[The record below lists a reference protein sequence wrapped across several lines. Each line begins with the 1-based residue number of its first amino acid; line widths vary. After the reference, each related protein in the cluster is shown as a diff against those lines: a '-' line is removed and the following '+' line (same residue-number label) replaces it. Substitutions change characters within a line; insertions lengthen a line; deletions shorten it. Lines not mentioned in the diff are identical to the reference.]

1 MAVEFEI
8 RAQLEAEQRE
18 LKAVMDSFPTKKLA
32 DGKEARDIP
41 ADKIEEL
48 RKRKDAMDELGK
60 QLDDLA
66 GFRSAYDKDF
76 SEPKIQVPDM
86 RTSAMKEVRS
96 VYEQIISQENY
107 TDALYREGGI
117 SVDLRELRTLVKTTA
132 GFAPQV
138 LRESYVIPAISKPLG
153 LLDYVQIVPTTQ
165 NSTKFMKQT
174 TRTNNAGAK
183 AEGAQTSNNE
193 SAYVW
198 TEITSPIS
206 KITHFVP
213 VTREQLEDEPGFQ
226 SVLEMDLMLG
236 ARQKLDDLITVGSGS
251 GADLTGVYS
260 ASGALSQA
268 RGTDP
273 SFDCI
278 MKGMTKV
285 RTANAT
291 GGRGARYANPNL
303 VLLHPTDYQTVV
315 LERTA
320 DGLYIWGNPG
330 ETPMARVWGVNV
342 GQSMALTAGT
352 GVVLDTTFMRVRMRD
367 DARIFATDSHASY
380 FIEGIETLRCDLRAG
395 FEIHSDEAICKL
407 TGL

>member
-1 MAVEFEI
+1 MTEFEI

-18 LKAVMDSFPTKKLA
+18 FKSVMDSFPMKKLA

-41 ADKIEEL
+41 GDKIEEL
-48 RKRKDAMDELGK
+48 RKRNEAINDLGK
-60 QLDDLA
+60 QLEEQMS
-66 GFRSAYDKDF
+66 FRSSYEKDF
-76 SEPKIQVPDM
+76 SEKPANIPDQRGGKVP
-86 RTSAMKEVRS
+86 EVRS
-96 VYEQIISQENY
+96 IYEQITSQERY
-107 TDALYREGGI
+107 VDALYREGGI
-117 SVDLRELRTLVKTTA
+117 SVDAREFRTLVKTTA

-138 LRESYVIPAISKPLG
+138 LRENFVIPAISKPLG
-153 LLDYVQIVPTTQ
+153 LLDFVAIVPTTQ

-183 AEGAQTSNNE
+183 AEGTQTSNNE
-193 SAYVW
+193 SAFVW
-198 TEITSPIS
+198 TEITSPIT

-226 SVLEMDLMLG
+226 SILEMDLMLG

-268 RGTDP
+268 RSTDP
-273 SFDCI
+273 YFDCI

-285 RTANAT
+285 RTANSA
-291 GGRGARYANPNL
+291 GGRGGRFANPNL

-320 DGLYIWGNPG
+320 DGVYIWGNPG
-330 ETPMARVWGVNV
+330 EAPMSRIWGVNV
-342 GQSMALTAGT
+342 GQSLALTQGT

-380 FIEGIETLRCDLRAG
+380 FVEGIETLRCDLRAG